1 MTVVCLPQPGT
12 VMCGSPCHSEI
23 LNARFCSDITTIR
36 QQNWRTEP
44 SVLWHCW
51 LGVRKSTQPVK
62 NWMMRCLR
70 GYLSAARCRLL
81 AYGLADATAIPKIPS
96 FLASC
101 KSRLVL
107 PFWYWFI
114 QVVLE
119 KMPLSVCSS
128 SKTAAQILLSTMTWL
143 TTQLFV
149 FNLLRAQCCMW
160 NQFSMSH
167 GRCASCMKKWGPSSS
182 QLCNMPYSPNPPEEE
197 MCLGT
202 SQPWEPYRTLSPNIP
217 LPIETRD

>member
-1 MTVVCLPQPGT
+1 MSL
-12 VMCGSPCHSEI
+12 
-23 LNARFCSDITTIR
+23 SDSQCPFLQWYHHHQATKLAH
-36 QQNWRTEP
+36 WAF
-44 SVLWHCW
+44 
-51 LGVRKSTQPVK
+51 
-62 NWMMRCLR
+62 
-70 GYLSAARCRLL
+70 SALTLL
-81 AYGLADATAIPKIPS
+81 AGRQEEHPARKKLNDEMFAWLSVCSEVKIACIWSSWRHCHPQIPS

-167 GRCASCMKKWGPSSS
+167 GRCASCLKKWGLSSS
-182 QLCNMPYSPNPPEEE
+182 QLCNMPYSPNPAEEE